1 MSAVRWEK
9 QRPRR
14 RESGQPCAVPRGLR
28 STGGPSRA
36 RGPECSQAGTT
47 LAGAGPGPPARVHV
61 PCPQRPSWA
70 EGEKGKGQS
79 EDRPE
84 QQRESCLR
92 SGRPRPPRPGLS
104 EPPPAANP
112 SLLLSSRKRSRRRAR
127 PCPPQPLRC
136 SPSPRRLKPPTS
148 LQDAV
153 SSSGFLALQRVFPG
167 SFPGSVCAPRFWAR
181 PHRCLQD
188 RTVTLACGSWGLSS
202 GFRGSLE
209 QKNGPRALPSS
220 AQRILCFETWE

>member
-1 MSAVRWEK
+1 MASPA
-9 QRPRR
+9 
-14 RESGQPCAVPRGLR
+14 PCP
-28 STGGPSRA
+28 
-36 RGPECSQAGTT
+36 AGS
-47 LAGAGPGPPARVHV
+47 GPPAALAGPVVPSARRPAPPWPAPGRALPHV
-61 PCPQRPSWA
+61 CVSPVLRGRAGRRGRKGRENPRTGPSSSA
-70 EGEKGKGQS
+70 
-79 EDRPE
+79 RPE

-92 SGRPRPPRPGLS
+92 SGRLRPPRPGLS

-136 SPSPRRLKPPTS
+136 SPSPRRLKPPAS
-148 LQDAV
+148 PQDAV

-220 AQRILCFETWE
+220 AQRILCFEAWE